1 MVIVCFTGGG
11 LGLSHCHEDH
21 PDPVHDKFKEIRN
34 GLASILENTN
44 LEELALGIK
53 SGDTFLQVLIK

>member
-1 MVIVCFTGGG
+1 MVIVFYR
-11 LGLSHCHEDH
+11 LWIGLSHCHEDH

-34 GLASILENTN
+34 RLAAILENTN

-53 SGDTFLQVLIK
+53 SGDTFLRY